1 MTIIPFHVCTRM
13 ITFLL
18 YLFKK
23 QTKSNSRFFKFHE
36 MYFTSFINKT
46 KKNFLVVEIFD
57 EWLCHY
63 TSI

>member
-1 MTIIPFHVCTRM
+1 
-13 ITFLL
+13 
-18 YLFKK
+18 
-23 QTKSNSRFFKFHE
+23 

-63 TSI
+63 TSIWNNRFWYV